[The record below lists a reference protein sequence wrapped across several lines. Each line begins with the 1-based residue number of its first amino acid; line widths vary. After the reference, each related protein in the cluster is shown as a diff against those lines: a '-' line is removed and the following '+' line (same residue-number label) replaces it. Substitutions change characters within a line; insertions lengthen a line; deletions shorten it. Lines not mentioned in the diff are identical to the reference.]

1 MKIRWSN
8 CFWLVIPLLAWNIAL
23 APNLTLEEVISDAHS
38 PAWLLAA
45 ENLTRIVVF
54 AFPLLLAFQVK
65 DRLGKTGLA
74 IYLAGL
80 LIYFASWV
88 PLVWTS
94 PIWLGRSDIAF
105 AAGYPSAG
113 IFGHRLDR
121 PFPILCI
128 CIRSVHHPAH
138 HPRDTK
144 PGRIKY
150 AGPFNRIQPGSHKNE
165 NNVP

>member
-1 MKIRWSN
+1 MGAFKMKIRWSN

-80 LIYFASWV
+80 LIYFASWI
-88 PLVWTS
+88 PLVWTPQSGWDAVILLLPRVS
-94 PIWLGRSDIAF
+94 PLLAFLGIAMVGHSRFYAF
-105 AAGYPSAG
+105 ASILFITLHTIHG
-113 IFGHRLDR
+113 IQNLA
-121 PFPILCI
+121 
-128 CIRSVHHPAH
+128 V
-138 HPRDTK
+138 
-144 PGRIKY
+144 
-150 AGPFNRIQPGSHKNE
+150 
-165 NNVP
+165 

>member
-23 APNLTLEEVISDAHS
+23 APNLTLEEVISDADS

-80 LIYFASWV
+80 LIYFASWI

-94 PIWLGRSDIAF
+94 QSGWSQSAVILLLPRITPLLAFVGIALIGHSLFYAF
-105 AAGYPSAG
+105 ASVLFIILHTIHG
-113 IFGHRLDR
+113 IQNL
-121 PFPILCI
+121 
-128 CIRSVHHPAH
+128 V
-138 HPRDTK
+138 
-144 PGRIKY
+144 
-150 AGPFNRIQPGSHKNE
+150 
-165 NNVP
+165 V

>member
-80 LIYFASWV
+80 LIYFASWI

-94 PIWLGRSDIAF
+94 QSGWSQSAVILLLPRVSPLLAFVGIAMIGHSLFYVF
-105 AAGYPSAG
+105 ASVLFIILHTIHG
-113 IFGHRLDR
+113 IQNLA
-121 PFPILCI
+121 
-128 CIRSVHHPAH
+128 V
-138 HPRDTK
+138 
-144 PGRIKY
+144 
-150 AGPFNRIQPGSHKNE
+150 
-165 NNVP
+165 